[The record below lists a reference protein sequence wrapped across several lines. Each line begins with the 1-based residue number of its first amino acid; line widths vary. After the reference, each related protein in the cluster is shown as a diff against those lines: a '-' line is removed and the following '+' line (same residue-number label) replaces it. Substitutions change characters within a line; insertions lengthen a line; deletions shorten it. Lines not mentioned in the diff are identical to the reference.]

1 MNFLV
6 DTNVISEL
14 QRGRRAAS
22 AVVDWFESTP
32 YERVFTSVIVLGE
45 IRRGIE
51 RIARRDRPQA
61 DHFERWYAS
70 MRRRLDTRVLP
81 IDEPVMM
88 MWSRISVPDPL
99 PAYDGLLAAT
109 ALVHDMTVVTRN
121 TPDFRR
127 VGAKVLDPWTER
139 PVA

>member
-1 MNFLV
+1 MRFLV
-6 DTNVISEL
+6 DTNVVSEL
-14 QRGRRAAS
+14 KRGRHAAP
-22 AVVDWFESTP
+22 AVAQWFEALP
-32 YERVFTSVIVLGE
+32 PDQVFTSVIVLGE

-51 RIARRDRPQA
+51 LIARRDRPQA
-61 DHFERWYAS
+61 ELLERWYTG
-70 MRRRLDTRVLP
+70 MRRKLDTRVIV
-81 IDEPVMM
+81 IDEPIMI

-99 PAYDGLLAAT
+99 PSYDGLLAAT

-121 TPDFRR
+121 TSDFRR

>member
-1 MNFLV
+1 VNFLV

-14 QRGRRAAS
+14 QRGRRAS
-22 AVVDWFESTP
+22 PAVVEWFESQP
-32 YERVFTSVIVLGE
+32 HERVFTSVIVLGE

-51 RIARRDRPQA
+51 RIARRDRAQA
-61 DHFERWYAS
+61 DHFERWYTS

-88 MWSRISVPDPL
+88 MWSRISVSDPL

-121 TPDFRR
+121 TPDFRQ
-127 VGAKVLDPWTER
+127 VGAKVLDPWSGR
-139 PVA
+139 PTV